1 MFDIFLIILSPI
13 LIYLT
18 NSFFLK
24 KKLIPNFSGSKHQ
37 RFFNSKNVPLS
48 GGVFLFIISS
58 FIFINEPIVLKSCIL
73 LIFLIGFFSDI
84 NFLSSVKLRFFF
96 QSIIIFYF
104 IFYTQSNIQSVRI
117 NFIDIYLQNFWISCL
132 FTSFCL
138 MILINGTNFI
148 DGLNGLVIS
157 YFLVILFIL
166 FRIDLI
172 NLFFFNNLNLI
183 LFIVIFISL
192 LFLNF
197 YNKLYMGDSGS
208 YLIGFLIGYF
218 LISVYLIHSLISPYF
233 IALLLWYPAYEIL
246 FSIVRKIKTNKSP
259 FKPDNN
265 HLHHLLFFYI
275 EKKFAIKKNISNNI
289 SSIIIIFYNFII
301 FNISIINIYFSYY
314 QIVLIIFNIIV
325 YSITYSKLLQY
336 KKN

>member
-13 LIYLT
+13 LIYLI

-48 GGVFLFIISS
+48 GGVFLFIFSS
-58 FIFINEPIVLKSCIL
+58 FIFIHEPIILKSCIL
-73 LIFLIGFFSDI
+73 LIFLIGFFSDV

-96 QSIIIFYF
+96 QSIIIFIF

-208 YLIGFLIGYF
+208 YLIGFLANI
-218 LISVYLIHSLISPYF
+218 LEVDIYLLFRCFVIIC
-233 IALLLWYPAYEIL
+233 ILLL
-246 FSIVRKIKTNKSP
+246 
-259 FKPDNN
+259 
-265 HLHHLLFFYI
+265 LHF
-275 EKKFAIKKNISNNI
+275 
-289 SSIIIIFYNFII
+289 
-301 FNISIINIYFSYY
+301 
-314 QIVLIIFNIIV
+314 
-325 YSITYSKLLQY
+325 
-336 KKN
+336 